1 MAVIKTFF
9 GLILIIVFVVFG
21 YWMYATHTTETGDD
35 AIWAGINGLMPEV
48 LRQWSCS
55 EIEARAGG
63 SPPAP
68 QSCAEYWNVPGPE
81 EAAAPGTEDGTDIAE
96 PFGED
101 APEAIETAPAS
112 AAGTD

>member
-1 MAVIKTFF
+1 MAAIKSFF
-9 GLILIIVFVVFG
+9 GLILIFVFVVFG
-21 YWMYATHTTETGDD
+21 YWMYATYSTDSGDD
-35 AIWAGINGLMPEV
+35 AIWAGINGMMPEV

-55 EIEARAGG
+55 EIRTRAGG
-63 SPPAP
+63 ASPAP

-96 PFGED
+96 PADEG
-101 APEAIETAPAS
+101 APAATETAPAS